1 MKGKLIAMN
10 QVSEPR
16 VERLQQHLLSAAPRY
31 YPELASAV
39 LQIEL
44 AGAAPHHSST
54 IYHFRLQ
61 ANGCQ
66 RGVLVK
72 TPPLTVHHPPSA
84 QLTAPEI
91 KFRSEYEA
99 LTDIHAHFNRLGDAR
114 FAAVRPLD
122 FVAEVLGI
130 VMEEVNYPTL
140 RSKFSKTSRLQAWE
154 RNKEFFIPFRHAG
167 SWLRA
172 FHALDRGEH
181 ATPREVDRDAF
192 LTVLSRLAEMLSSAI
207 GNQSF
212 FQKLTARLHQEA
224 LQILPAQ
231 MPLGLTHGDYA
242 LRNLLVAPGNR
253 VLALDTQ
260 ARWLM
265 PVYED
270 VAYFLTGLITTWPQ
284 VLSQGLVFEAGHL
297 ERCEQEFLQGY
308 FEHEAVPW
316 EIIRLFRLKL
326 MLQKWSAKTLSV
338 QRQPGS
344 RYASTVRQ
352 RLLHRFFY
360 KTVTAMLEGRLS
372 PTSFSRGQTRR
383 TPQPMSVASAG
394 RPQRSD
400 ELLQLSRRLDW
411 RFLLPEPRLQQV
423 AYFGPAESTLV
434 TALKTF
440 SESLTMFPAVPAAT
454 RAATPTRFAVV
465 VAVAPS
471 PAALAGIS
479 EVVQPGGFLYAELGS
494 FFAGRKR
501 GAGQSWRQAF
511 AGPQE
516 YVAALQRLGF
526 ERVVAYWHRPSFEAA
541 AHIIPLGD
549 PLALQFVLDRHSH
562 DWKNRLIAALERA
575 ALHSGALARWL
586 ECISLVARK
595 QSFA

>member
-1 MKGKLIAMN
+1 MN
-10 QVSEPR
+10 QISEPC
-16 VERLQQHLLSAAPRY
+16 VQRLRQHLAVAASRY
-31 YPELASAV
+31 YPELASEE

-44 AGAAPHHSST
+44 AGAAPHNAST

-61 ANGCQ
+61 ANGCEH
-66 RGVLVK
+66 GVLVK
-72 TPPLTVHHPPSA
+72 TPPLAVLHPPA
-84 QLTAPEI
+84 VQLTAPEI

-99 LTDIHAHFNRLGDAR
+99 LVDIHAHFNRLGDTR
-114 FAAVRPLD
+114 FGAVRPLD

-130 VMEEVNYPTL
+130 VMEEVSYPTL
-140 RSKFSKTSRLQAWE
+140 RSKFSRTSRLQPWQRTNE
-154 RNKEFFIPFRHAG
+154 SFIPFRHAG
-167 SWLRA
+167 GWLRT

-181 ATPREVDRDAF
+181 ATPRDVDRDAF
-192 LTVLSRLAEMLSSAI
+192 LTVLNGLAEILSSAI
-207 GNQSF
+207 GDQSF
-212 FQKLTARLHQEA
+212 FQKLTTRLHQEA
-224 LQILPAQ
+224 LQVLPVQ

-297 ERCEQEFLQGY
+297 QRCEQEFLQGY
-308 FEHEAVPW
+308 FEHEAIPW

-344 RYASTVRQ
+344 RYASTLRQ

-360 KTVTAMLEGRLS
+360 KAVTAMLDDRLS
-372 PTSFSRGQTRR
+372 PTSSFRGETRR
-383 TPQPMSVASAG
+383 TPQPTSTAAATP
-394 RPQRSD
+394 PQRSD

-440 SESLTMFPAVPAAT
+440 SESLTMFPASPAA
-454 RAATPTRFAVV
+454 RPATSPRFAVV

-471 PAALAGIS
+471 PAALAEIS
-479 EVVQPGGFLYAELGS
+479 EVLLPGGCLYVELGS
-494 FFAGRKR
+494 IFSCRKP
-501 GAGQSWRQAF
+501 GAGASWRQALS
-511 AGPQE
+511 GPKE
-516 YVAALQRLGF
+516 YTATLKRLGF
-526 ERVVAYWHRPSFEAA
+526 EEIMAYWHRPSFEAA
-541 AHIIPLGD
+541 VQIIPLRD
-549 PLALQFVLDRHSH
+549 PLALRFVLSRRGR
-562 DWKNRLIAALERA
+562 DWKNRLISAFDRA
-575 ALHSGALARWL
+575 ALRSGALARWI
-586 ECISLVARK
+586 ECVSLVARK
-595 QSFA
+595 ATHT

>member
-1 MKGKLIAMN
+1 MN
-10 QVSEPR
+10 QVSEPCVR
-16 VERLQQHLLSAAPRY
+16 RLRQHLAAAAPRY
-31 YPELASAV
+31 YPELASDE
-39 LQIEL
+39 LKIEL
-44 AGAAPHHSST
+44 AGTVPHHAST
-54 IYHFRLQ
+54 IYHFRLKT
-61 ANGCQ
+61 GSHEH
-66 RGVLVK
+66 GVLVK
-72 TPPLTVHHPPSA
+72 TPPLAVPHPPSA

-99 LTDIHAHFNRLGDAR
+99 LADIHAHFNRLGDAR

-140 RSKFSKTSRLQAWE
+140 RSKFSKTSRLQPWE
-154 RNKEFFIPFRHAG
+154 RSEEFFLPFRHAG

-172 FHALDRGEH
+172 FHALNRGAH
-181 ATPREVDRDAF
+181 ATPREVDREAF
-192 LTVLSRLAEMLSSAI
+192 LTVLHGLAEILSSAI

-212 FQKLTARLHQEA
+212 FQRLTMRLQQEA

-265 PVYED
+265 PIYED

-284 VLSQGLVFEAGHL
+284 VLSQGLIFEAGHL

-308 FEHEAVPW
+308 FEHEAVPR

-352 RLLHRFFY
+352 RLLHRFFF
-360 KTVTAMLEGRLS
+360 KTVTAMLDGRPAPAS
-372 PTSFSRGQTRR
+372 SSRGQMRR
-383 TPQPMSVASAG
+383 TPQPTAAVSAT

-440 SESLTMFPAVPAAT
+440 SVSLTIYPVASAAA
-454 RAATPTRFAVV
+454 RSASPPRFAVV
-465 VAVAPS
+465 VAVSPS

-479 EVVQPGGFLYAELGS
+479 EVLQPGGCLYVELGS
-494 FFAGRKR
+494 VFGGRNR
-501 GAGQSWRQAF
+501 GAGPGWRQAF
-511 AGPQE
+511 SGPQE
-516 YVAALQRLGF
+516 YVAVLQRLGF
-526 ERVVAYWHRPSFEAA
+526 EQVVAYWHRPSCAA
-541 AHIIPLGD
+541 AAQITPLHD
-549 PLALQFVLDRHSH
+549 PLALQFVLGRRSH
-562 DWKNRLIAALERA
+562 DWKNRLISALERA
-575 ALHSGALARWL
+575 ALRSGALARWL
-586 ECISLVARK
+586 GGVSLVARK
-595 QSFA
+595 ASFA

>member
-1 MKGKLIAMN
+1 MN
-10 QVSEPR
+10 QVSEPC
-16 VERLQQHLLSAAPRY
+16 VQRLRQHLAAAASRY
-31 YPELASAV
+31 YPELASDE
-39 LQIEL
+39 LKIEL
-44 AGAAPHHSST
+44 AGAAPHNAST

-66 RGVLVK
+66 QGVLVK
-72 TPPLTVHHPPSA
+72 TPPLAGYHPPSA

-99 LTDIHAHFNRLGDAR
+99 LADIHAHFNRLGDAR

-140 RSKFSKTSRLQAWE
+140 RSKFSKTSRLQPWE
-154 RNKEFFIPFRHAG
+154 RSPEFFIPFRHAG

-192 LTVLSRLAEMLSSAI
+192 LTVLNGLAEILSSAI

-212 FQKLTARLHQEA
+212 FQKLTARLQQEA

-265 PVYED
+265 PVHED

-284 VLSQGLVFEAGHL
+284 VLSQGLVFKAGHL
-297 ERCEQEFLQGY
+297 QRCEQEFLQGY
-308 FEHEAVPW
+308 FEEEAIPW

-360 KTVTAMLEGRLS
+360 KTVTAMLDGRLS
-372 PTSFSRGQTRR
+372 PTSSSRGQTRR
-383 TPQPMSVASAG
+383 TPQPTSAASAT

-440 SESLTMFPAVPAAT
+440 SESLTMLPAAPT
-454 RAATPTRFAVV
+454 AARAATPPRFAVV
-465 VAVAPS
+465 VAVAPA

-479 EVVQPGGFLYAELGS
+479 EVLLPGGCLYVELGS
-494 FFAGRKR
+494 VFAGRKR
-501 GAGQSWRQAF
+501 RAGQGWRQALS
-511 AGPQE
+511 GPQE

-526 ERVVAYWHRPSFEAA
+526 EQVVAYWHRPSFAA
-541 AHIIPLGD
+541 AAQIIPLRD
-549 PLALQFVLDRHSH
+549 PLALQFVLGRRSH
-562 DWKNRLIAALERA
+562 DWKNRLISALERA
-575 ALHSGALARWL
+575 ALHSGALARWIG
-586 ECISLVARK
+586 CVSLVARK
-595 QSFA
+595 ASLT